1 MWNCEGEIFVIRGI
15 LTKVNLL
22 KFCRRGATLVRQCLE
37 GTGVWGIQL
46 DTESRPIQKAEMFV
60 DSVDFLMKFH
70 SQRST
75 QISLQG
81 SQAIWWSFSQT
92 SRSPEK
98 QKINWSCRETHWHS
112 WISHWGY
119 SSYCHSPSN
128 CWHPTVITLPHAGD
142 KGTPSTYQLGKWN
155 KVRILLASLRCVS
168 CHKTD
173 S

>member
-60 DSVDFLMKFH
+60 DSVDFLIKFH

-98 QKINWSCRETHWHS
+98 Q
-112 WISHWGY
+112 
-119 SSYCHSPSN
+119 
-128 CWHPTVITLPHAGD
+128 
-142 KGTPSTYQLGKWN
+142 
-155 KVRILLASLRCVS
+155 
-168 CHKTD
+168 
-173 S
+173 